1 MDITFYVVADTDPAQ
16 RLRTAC
22 RLVEKAFRQRHQ
34 VFVRAAS
41 RAEAEQLDEL
51 LWTFRAE
58 SFIPHHLVGEG
69 PTPPPP
75 VRIGWDGI
83 PAESRD
89 VLINLH
95 AEAVPEPGRCRRLL
109 EIVGGGED
117 LREPARR
124 RWAHYKRQGFDPVKI
139 EL

>member
-22 RLVEKAFRQRHQ
+22 RVIEKAFQQKHQ

-51 LWTFRAE
+51 LWAFRAE

-75 VRIGWDGI
+75 VRIGWDSI
-83 PAESRD
+83 PAEARD

-95 AEAVPEPGRCRRLL
+95 ADAVPEPGRCRRLV

-124 RWAHYKRQGFDPVKI
+124 HWAQYKRQGFDPQKF

>member
-1 MDITFYVVADTDPAQ
+1 MDITFYVLADTDPAQ
-16 RLRTAC
+16 RLHTAC
-22 RLVEKAFRQRHQ
+22 RLVEKAFRNKHQ

-83 PAESRD
+83 PAEARD
-89 VLINLH
+89 LLINLH
-95 AEAVPEPGRCRRLL
+95 AEAAPEPGRFRRIL
-109 EIVGGGED
+109 EIVGGGDD
-117 LREPARR
+117 LRAPAR
-124 RWAHYKRQGFDPVKI
+124 AHWKQYKQQGFAVQSHN
-139 EL
+139 L